1 MRSITTKNIV
11 FAIFF
16 LIALS
21 ACTEKGKSTEAEKTK
36 SDNATIAKTD
46 STEASEVK
54 ETKEVLD
61 VVKK

>member
-1 MRSITTKNIV
+1 MRNIPIKNIV
-11 FAIFF
+11 FASFI

-21 ACTEKGKSTEAEKTK
+21 ACSEKGKGTTTEKVK
-36 SDNATIAKTD
+36 SDSTAVAKTD
-46 STEASEVK
+46 SAEAAEAK